1 MKGVYGLS
9 VRNTMRDYLIITDSS
24 SDLTAE
30 QIQELGIASIPLEII
45 VDGTPIDNDKVDV
58 KEVYAQ
64 LRAKKTI
71 TTSAATIQRFT
82 DFFEAVLENDVD
94 ILYLGFTSG
103 LSSTFSSGAIALKN
117 LQEKYPDRKLYAVDT
132 LCASLGQGLLVYL
145 ACKEKEKGKT
155 IEEVRDW
162 TEANKLNL
170 AHWFT
175 VDDLFFLKRGGRVSA
190 TSAVVGT
197 MLSIKPVMHVDNA
210 GKLLPMD
217 KVRGRK
223 TSIDALFTKMKNS
236 TINPV
241 DSPVFISHGDCIED
255 ANYLAEKVQAEWNV
269 SKIVINYIGPVIGSH
284 SGPGTLALFFLA
296 SER

>member
-1 MKGVYGLS
+1 
-9 VRNTMRDYLIITDSS
+9 MRDFLIITDSS

-30 QIQELGIASIPLEII
+30 KIAELGIISVPLDVVI
-45 VDGTPIDNDKVDV
+45 DGTPVENDKVDV
-58 KEVYAQ
+58 KDVYAQ

-82 DFFEAVLENDVD
+82 DFFENLLEKDVD
-94 ILYLGFTSG
+94 LLYLGFTSG
-103 LSSTFSSGAIALKN
+103 LSSTFSSGAVAMKN
-117 LQEKYPDRKLYAVDT
+117 IQEKYPDRKLYAVDT

-170 AHWFT
+170 SHWFT

-210 GKLLPMD
+210 GKLVATG

-223 TSIDALFTKMKNS
+223 PSIDALFERMKETS
-236 TINPV
+236 INPV
-241 DSPVFISHGDCIED
+241 DSPVFISHGDCIDD
-255 ANYLAEKVQAEWNV
+255 AEYLANRIKTELGIKEVFIAYV
-269 SKIVINYIGPVIGSH
+269 GPVIGSH
-284 SGPGTLALFFLA
+284 SGPGTLALFFLGK
-296 SER
+296 ER